1 MRIFVATNEAID
13 TRLVPKPIDRGRA
26 MVGASRSRDRAKRL
40 RALGAEPVVLDVL
53 KPPRPATS
61 VLVGEP
67 KRALAGRPIDKEER

>member
-1 MRIFVATNEAID
+1 MRIFVAANEAIG
-13 TRLVPKPIDRGRA
+13 TRLVRKLIDRGRA
-26 MVGASRSRDRAKRL
+26 MVGASRSPDRAKRL

-53 KPPRPATS
+53 KAPRPATS